1 MDLLI
6 PDSGLLFWMTLVFVV
21 VFLILWKWGFPVI
34 VKMVNDRKA
43 YIDESLHKAEEANDK
58 LANIQK
64 EGELLLQQARE
75 KQSEIL
81 KEASATRD
89 AIVEKAE
96 GKARDESA
104 RIISDAKAE
113 IQTEKQAAIR
123 DIRNQVAELSV
134 QIAEK
139 ILRQKLSGDK
149 EQNELIDRLL
159 DEVSST
165 DTDKNVK

>member
-6 PDSGLLFWMTLVFVV
+6 PDSGLLFWMTIVFSI

-34 VKMVNDRKA
+34 VKMVNDRKE
-43 YIDESLHKAEEANDK
+43 YIDGSLKKAREANEK

-75 KQSEIL
+75 QQAKIL
-81 KEASATRD
+81 KDASATRD
-89 AIVEKAE
+89 AIVEKAQD
-96 GKARDESA
+96 KARDEGA
-104 RIISDAKAE
+104 RIIADAKTE
-113 IQTEKQAAIR
+113 IQNEKQAAIR

-139 ILRQKLSGDK
+139 ILREKLSGDK

-165 DTDKNVK
+165 DNNVK